1 MTVVSCGEV
10 NPRILVAVT
19 VMRVECDGEEVSLEP
34 GDAMIGPVKTSVR
47 VLHGLGCA
55 IGVGS

>member
-1 MTVVSCGEV
+1 
-10 NPRILVAVT
+10 VT
-19 VMRVECDGEEVSLEP
+19 VMRVECDGEEVSFEP
-34 GDAMIGPVKTSVR
+34 GDAMIGPVKTSMR